1 MRNILRTI
9 LPAILLM
16 TVLCIPAMAQ
26 TKVPATAQMK
36 VATVD
41 MRKLFDNYWKTK
53 RAQASIQ
60 ERAVQLDKDDTT
72 MKADL
77 KKAADDYQKLLA
89 QAKDPA
95 ISSDERDHRQKDAD
109 DKLKQLGDKRSAIEQ
124 YERQAQATLT
134 DQRQRMRDKI
144 LDEIQAFVSDA
155 AKTAGCAIVMDSSA
169 QTVNAT
175 PIMIYHGNE
184 TDLSDVV
191 LKLLNAGAP
200 IDMVTATNSLPP
212 IPTPMTSFLGTN
224 RP

>member
-9 LPAILLM
+9 LPVILLM
-16 TVLCIPAMAQ
+16 TALCVPAMAQ
-26 TKVPATAQMK
+26 TKAPAMAQTK

-41 MRKLFDNYWKTK
+41 MRKLFEGYWKTK
-53 RAQASIQ
+53 RAQASIS
-60 ERAVQLDKDDTT
+60 ERAAQLDKDDAS
-72 MKADL
+72 MKAEL
-77 KKAADDYQKLLA
+77 KKAADEYQQLLA

-95 ISSDERDHRQKDAD
+95 ISSDERDRRQKSAD
-109 DKLKQLGDKRSAIEQ
+109 EKLKALGDRRSAIEQ

-144 LDEIQAFVSDA
+144 LDEINA
-155 AKTAGCAIVMDSSA
+155 AVGDRAKATGYDIVMDSSA

-175 PIMIYHGNE
+175 PIVIYRGSE
-184 TDLSDVV
+184 TDLSDTV
-191 LKLLNAGAP
+191 LKQLNAGAP

-212 IPTPMTSFLGTN
+212 IPTPMTSLLGTN

>member
-9 LPAILLM
+9 LPLILLV
-16 TVLCIPAMAQ
+16 TVLSSPALAQ
-26 TKVPATAQMK
+26 TK

-60 ERAVQLDKDDTT
+60 ERAVQLDKDDAS

-77 KKAADDYQKLLA
+77 KKAADEYQQLLT

-95 ISSDERDHRQKDAD
+95 ISSDERANRQKDAD
-109 DKLKQLGDKRSAIEQ
+109 EKLKVLGDRRSAIQQ
-124 YERQAQATLT
+124 YETQAQATLT

-144 LDEIQAFVSDA
+144 LDEINA
-155 AKTAGCAIVMDSSA
+155 AVGVRAKAAGCAVVMDSSA

-175 PIMIYHGNE
+175 PIVIYHAGE
-184 TDLSDVV
+184 TDLSDAV
-191 LKLLNAGAP
+191 LKQLNAGAP
-200 IDMVTATNSLPP
+200 IDMVTTNSLPP
-212 IPTPMTSFLGTN
+212 IPTPLSSLLGTN